1 MFPREIVL
9 SLLAVALFAFPA
21 QAADLKFFSSVIL
34 APSSQFYFILPD
46 QPTPTTTDPLNPSFT
61 IDDATLYAYDSQGGF
76 YPTTDDITFYDL
88 SQGGGFSITKG
99 YTGMGIRYFGSQLFG
114 GTLDAPAFAPAVFE
128 LTNDYFPASNTLT
141 ITPVSPIP
149 EPAVWTMMIL
159 GFGAVGYALR
169 GRRHRARSA
178 TALA

>member
-1 MFPREIVL
+1 MFLREVVL
-9 SLLAVALFAFPA
+9 SLLAVALLALPA
-21 QAADLKFFSSVIL
+21 RAADLKFFSSVIL
-34 APSSQFYFILPD
+34 SPSSQFYFILPD
-46 QPTPTTTDPLNPSFT
+46 QPTPTATDPIGASFT
-61 IDDATLYAYDSQGGF
+61 IDNATLYAYDSQAGF
-76 YPTTDDITFYDL
+76 YPTTDHITFYDL

-114 GTLDAPAFAPAVFE
+114 GTLDAPAFSPAIFE

-149 EPAVWTMMIL
+149 EPAAWTMMIL

-169 GRRHRARSA
+169 GRARPA
-178 TALA
+178 TTPA